1 MRIFVAL
8 QTQKYGVNLVD
19 PCGFNMV
26 PALSSGLPETD
37 HGLMLEAK
45 PGNCCGANA
54 TQVSQVT

>member
-1 MRIFVAL
+1 
-8 QTQKYGVNLVD
+8 
-19 PCGFNMV
+19 MV

-45 PGNCCGANA
+45 PGNCLLELNA